1 MKKLREYLVLGLK
14 VTQMILELPIIMLSK
29 LIRICEV
36 KNG

>member
-1 MKKLREYLVLGLK
+1 MKKVREYLVLGLK

-29 LIRICEV
+29 IIRVCEE